1 MALPKPAAPRAASNG
16 AGPRAA
22 RSRPAWWGADEPVDS
37 PVFEGEHLSAAS
49 TVRGPAIV
57 ELPTTTVVV
66 YPEWVL
72 DVNEHGDFVMSRAVT
87 APGFTEE
94 DR

>member
-1 MALPKPAAPRAASNG
+1 M
-16 AGPRAA
+16 
-22 RSRPAWWGADEPVDS
+22 
-37 PVFEGEHLSAAS
+37 FEGEHLSAAS

-66 YPEWVL
+66 YPDWVL